1 LSFAEVTAAVL
12 EFVRQH
18 PTWAA
23 AIVFVMAFGE
33 SLPLA
38 SLVLP
43 FWTLLVA
50 IGALI
55 GAAAPLTFWTIV
67 SAAAIGAALGDWLS
81 YWIGYRYQGRVERV
95 WPFRKT
101 QGFAR
106 ESARPVQTLG
116 RWSRCLGPVFR
127 TVARDRPN
135 RCRRRGNAGTTLS
148 IGELDLCVRLGLR
161 AAFAGSMGPQHR
173 PSMVSLS
180 TWDA

>member
-1 LSFAEVTAAVL
+1 MSFAEVTAAVL

-95 WPFRKT
+95 WPFKKHK
-101 QGFAR
+101 GLLAKAR
-106 ESARPVQTLG
+106 ALFKRWGAGAVALARF
-116 RWSRCLGPVFR
+116 SGP
-127 TVARDRPN
+127 
-135 RCRRRGNAGTTLS
+135 
-148 IGELDLCVRLGLR
+148 LR
-161 AAFAGSMGPQHR
+161 ATVPIVAGVAGMPALHFQLANWISAFVWAF
-173 PSMVSLS
+173 VLLS
-180 TWDA
+180 PGAWGLNTVLRWFR